1 MRDLLGDELESS
13 IVTTV
18 ELEGF
23 SQEWIK
29 WFTGTIA
36 RGAEGGDGK
45 GCHVGQLFTVII
57 ALSGFVKYV
66 RVLKVFGDTLDHG

>member
-36 RGAEGGDGK
+36 RGAEGGDGGDQRGGHLK
-45 GCHVGQLFTVII
+45 GDGSTSRIS
-57 ALSGFVKYV
+57 LSQCCT
-66 RVLKVFGDTLDHG
+66 RPHWR